1 MIFIAIG
8 VALVYISSVV
18 MVLTYFRERRKLM
31 WLDWIVAF
39 IPFLREVYMMVEV
52 DLEDDTNYDE

>member
-8 VALVYISSVV
+8 VVLVYISSVV

-31 WLDWIVAF
+31 WLDWVVAF
-39 IPFLREVYMMVEV
+39 IPIVRVIHLS
-52 DLEDDTNYDE
+52 LEIEED

>member
-1 MIFIAIG
+1 MIFVVIG

-18 MVLTYFRERRKLM
+18 MVLTYLRERRKLM
-31 WLDWIVAF
+31 WLDWVAAF